1 MKSIDIH
8 VHIQPWGMF
17 TPAVLE
23 TFRKGK
29 QDFDDVRRYC
39 DDPVAFL
46 GYLDSQQVERAGL
59 INYVSDLMGFTS
71 ETNDFISRY
80 CRQDPDRLIAFGG
93 VDPRRP
99 GVEAEMSR
107 LLGKLRIRAIKI
119 HPPHQEFAAN
129 AYRHEL
135 PELAAVYRI
144 CEKEGVPVTIHTGTS
159 IFPGARNVYADPM
172 ACDDVAVDFPNLKL
186 LLAHG
191 GRPIWME
198 TAFFLMRRH
207 KNLYLDISGIP
218 PQRLLEYFPRF
229 VEIADRALFGSDWP
243 SPGVPDI
250 AENVKRFQALGLP
263 PEIQRRVLYGN
274 AAALLD
280 R

>member
-8 VHIQPWGMF
+8 VHIQPWEMF

-29 QDFDDVRRYC
+29 KDFDDLRRYC

-59 INYVSDLMGFTS
+59 INYVSDVMGFTA

-93 VDPRRP
+93 IDPRHP

-107 LLGKLRIRAIKI
+107 LLGQLRIRAIKI

-129 AYRHEL
+129 AYRYEL
-135 PELAAVYRI
+135 PELATVYRI
-144 CEKEGVPVTIHTGTS
+144 CENEGVPVTIHTGTS

-243 SPGVPDI
+243 SPGVPEI
-250 AENVKRFQALGLP
+250 GENVKRFQSLGLP

-274 AAALLD
+274 AAALFD
-280 R
+280 Q

>member
-8 VHIQPWGMF
+8 VHIQPWEMF

-29 QDFDDVRRYC
+29 KDFDAVRRYC

-59 INYVSDLMGFTS
+59 INYVSDVMGFTA

-80 CRQDPDRLIAFGG
+80 CQQDPNRLIAFGG
-93 VDPRRP
+93 IDPRRP

-107 LLGKLRIRAIKI
+107 LLGQLRIRAIKI

-129 AYRHEL
+129 AYRDDL
-135 PELAAVYRI
+135 PELATVYRI
-144 CEKEGVPVTIHTGTS
+144 CENEGVPVTIHTGTS
-159 IFPGARNVYADPM
+159 IFAGARNVYADPI

-207 KNLYLDISGIP
+207 KSLYLDISGIP

-250 AENVKRFQALGLP
+250 AENVKRFRALGLP
-263 PEIQRRVLYGN
+263 PEVQRRVLYEN
-274 AAALLD
+274 AAALFEQ
-280 R
+280 